1 MQDVVIILLG
11 FLRPFNRRYVL
22 TNVMYGIFV
31 GKEYSVKR
39 RVEESKKKEGRKEG
53 SKKERKATPML
64 PIGMEYGVASF
75 SYMV

>member
-1 MQDVVIILLG
+1 
-11 FLRPFNRRYVL
+11 L